1 MGQFSHGFLNG
12 KGIMY
17 YKNDKFKY
25 EGDFKNGIME
35 GNGKLINEDGSYY
48 EWQFLNKYKH
58 GEGKLFYKDGT
69 IIYDGLY
76 ENNEPKGKR
85 KGKLNCEYGCYY
97 IGESMD
103 GEKHGKG
110 I

>member
-1 MGQFSHGFLNG
+1 
-12 KGIMY
+12 
-17 YKNDKFKY
+17 
-25 EGDFKNGIME
+25 ME

-48 EWQFLNKYKH
+48 EGQFLNKYKH
-58 GEGKLFYKDGT
+58 GEGKLFDKDGT

-76 ENNEPKGKR
+76 ENNEPKGKG

-97 IGESMD
+97 IGELMD